1 MPVVRREP
9 ERQQLLLRHGAA
21 RVVPEAVEELGLPH
35 SKIRVLPPPL
45 GRPRERRGVV
55 AEVASEAA
63 AAAATSSALRPP
75 LVLRRLRPTLLLR
88 VDDLLFLRL
97 RAFIRGI
104 YLVMKW
110 LYSLI
115 DHTQLG
121 LTRGS

>member
-45 GRPRERRGVV
+45 GRPRERRVVV

-75 LVLRRLRPTLLLR
+75 LVLRR
-88 VDDLLFLRL
+88 
-97 RAFIRGI
+97 
-104 YLVMKW
+104 
-110 LYSLI
+110 
-115 DHTQLG
+115 G
-121 LTRGS
+121 LETGCARN